1 MQAGNHDCIG
11 RFEKNNIVFT
21 WQRVSTL
28 SEETAQPTV
37 YLYFSM
43 LLAVFI
49 QLDCW
54 FRWWFTV
61 EWAVSSESVAR
72 QSLLIN
78 VMQKEAQW
86 SNISIYTFMIS
97 ATNDTSCSGYLV
109 WPLLGL
115 TKVLVDTG
123 KRSWDNLNSAYSS
136 QCLLK
141 GMRSQLKLWK
151 VRKNGLLPVGNIPR
165 SFWEVV
171 SHVYWVSTPY
181 NRQIDNDISKL
192 YHSCIYYT
200 CRMHFSYCCPESWGK
215 DNDQA
220 HKNCVTF

>member
-1 MQAGNHDCIG
+1 M
-11 RFEKNNIVFT
+11 
-21 WQRVSTL
+21 
-28 SEETAQPTV
+28 
-37 YLYFSM
+37 
-43 LLAVFI
+43 
-49 QLDCW
+49 
-54 FRWWFTV
+54 
-61 EWAVSSESVAR
+61 
-72 QSLLIN
+72 N

-192 YHSCIYYT
+192 YHSYIYYT
-200 CRMHFSYCCPESWGK
+200 CRMNFSYCCPESWGK
-215 DNDQA
+215 DNNEAQMWHFKWLSWCSA
-220 HKNCVTF
+220 SIPPYLAIAFTFWRTAKLWSGGKL